1 VPSWTLLNLTQDIC
15 PLRIT
20 QNISKYLKIALY
32 VIYKTQKRFGFG
44 WMLVFHG
51 LSLQIV
57 GPAYLVFLVFIP
69 CCWYFNRSW
78 SHPILI
84 QCDGRNPKEIPKMD
98 ILVFDQFPFCVF
110 MQHSADP
117 TYFYCRSWVQYGS
130 IRWKIHFSKASIQ
143 IYTILTVYD
152 CINVCIGNNI
162 YELHIWCTCL

>member
-1 VPSWTLLNLTQDIC
+1 MLYPPCLRVRYGPWLGLNDDQDIFYHFLCPQWCQYFGSTHCSHLISPLPYFEKSAPCGLNTLWKSRRPTLVPSWTLLNLTQDIC

-69 CCWYFNRSW
+69 CC
-78 SHPILI
+78 
-84 QCDGRNPKEIPKMD
+84 
-98 ILVFDQFPFCVF
+98 
-110 MQHSADP
+110 
-117 TYFYCRSWVQYGS
+117 
-130 IRWKIHFSKASIQ
+130 
-143 IYTILTVYD
+143 
-152 CINVCIGNNI
+152 
-162 YELHIWCTCL
+162 